1 MRRLGA
7 RDLRRDSASF
17 EQRPAGGGEVASR
30 AGLTGIDEDFGFSRA
45 DPGARAGDVLG
56 SGSRVGGCTIER
68 LLAEGGMGRVY
79 EARQDAPARVVAVK
93 VMRDGIVSADLARRF
108 AHEAE
113 LLGRL
118 RHPAIAQIY
127 AAGIDRAAGCE
138 RPFIVMEMVE
148 AAASITAFS
157 AARGLTTRERVALF
171 AAACGG
177 VAHAHGQGIV
187 HRDLKPANIL
197 VDAAAAPKVIDF
209 GVGRALEGEAD
220 RLTTA
225 AARSELLGTVR
236 YMSPEQLGLDDTEV
250 DARSDVYS
258 LGLVLH
264 ELLAGE
270 LPYELRGRSVVEA
283 ACVLAHS
290 AGVAVGPLAAKL
302 RRAGLSTAA
311 AAPLAAVI
319 AKCLE
324 PEAGSRYPTAAELEA
339 DLGRWLA
346 GEPVRA
352 RPPSLGESVV
362 RLARRHRAAAIAA
375 VAVFASL
382 VAAGAG
388 VSAFWLRAERLR
400 AAAEHAQTAEAE
412 ARIAAETARVAAET
426 AQVAAEEA
434 RTEADGRRREA
445 DARTAEA
452 RHQLYLSTVL
462 LAAEARD
469 RDNLAEA
476 RRLLGEAEALAAE
489 RQESPVELDCLAA
502 SLDDSVATLADCGAT
517 VGAVALSPDGLTIA
531 VGTMGGQLRT
541 WQPAATS
548 ESVATEHPTAG
559 ISLDLPAHDA
569 AIWDLAFSP
578 DGRLLASASADGTV
592 HVHDLVAGGSARSLT
607 GHDTAVYAVDFSPAG
622 SVLATASRDRSIR
635 LWDTATW
642 QERDQLRGHEGTVY
656 SVRFSPDGERLVSA
670 SQDGTVRVWSARDRG
685 ETLRLEPEGTRIFR
699 AVFSA
704 DGGRIAAAAEDGSA
718 LVWDVGDGG
727 LLARLRHPKRVNAVA
742 FAGRGEQAAQQLVTA
757 SGDGLL
763 RRWELASGT
772 ELARRRGHAGGIWSL
787 AARPDSTAVTGSADG
802 TAKLWRLDGAA
813 DPVLSLGARGQAL
826 AIAPDGSMLAA
837 GEATG
842 RVVLADLATLRE
854 TASFATASGRVNA
867 AAFSPDGSV
876 LAVACDDGG
885 VHRWQVTE
893 HRSLPPL
900 PVHTRRMYCLAFSP
914 DGSLLATGSED
925 RTARLVDAAT
935 GAERVPPLR
944 HPGRV
949 FGVAFDSEGR
959 RLATACGDRGV
970 RIWNVA
976 DGQTLAHWTG
986 HTGPANW
993 VAFSPDGDLLASA
1006 SSDGTVRLWRVA
1018 SGESLAVLT
1027 GPAQQ
1032 VWRVAFS
1039 PDGCRVAAS
1048 VADGTV
1054 QLWDVASG
1062 RPVAVLRGHR
1072 DQAWGLAFSPAG
1084 HDLATTSWDGSV
1096 RLWGISAAALARARA
1111 EAQ

>member
-1 MRRLGA
+1 VADQLDASEQPRLDDRSEGH
-7 RDLRRDSASF
+7 
-17 EQRPAGGGEVASR
+17 
-30 AGLTGIDEDFGFSRA
+30 TGITGVDDHFGFG
-45 DPGARAGDVLG
+45 PGG
-56 SGSRVGGCTIER
+56 SSEPPAASLTPGRRIGSCTLVR

-79 EARQDAPARVVAVK
+79 EAIQDAPSRTVAVK
-93 VMRDGIVSADLARRF
+93 VMREGLVSADLARRF

-118 RHPAIAQIY
+118 RHPAIAQIH
-127 AAGIDRAAGCE
+127 AAGIEPAADAG
-138 RPFIVMEMVE
+138 RPFIVMEFVPE
-148 AAASITAFS
+148 AASLTGFARHRQL
-157 AARGLTTRERVALF
+157 AACDRVRLF

-177 VAHAHGQGIV
+177 VAHAHRQGII

-197 VDAAAAPKVIDF
+197 IDAAGSPKIIDF
-209 GVGRALEGEAD
+209 GVGRAVGGEAE
-220 RLTTA
+220 RLTSATQQDA
-225 AARSELLGTVR
+225 LLGTVR
-236 YMSPEQLGLDDTEV
+236 YMSPEQLGLDAAEV
-250 DARSDVYS
+250 GAASDVYA

-264 ELLAGE
+264 ELLIGE

-283 ACVLAHS
+283 ACVLANS
-290 AGVAVGPLAAKL
+290 SGVAVGPLAKRL
-302 RRAGLSTAA
+302 RRAGVPPLATQ
-311 AAPLAAVI
+311 PLAAVI
-319 AKCLE
+319 AACLE
-324 PEAGSRYPTAAELEA
+324 PDPADRYATAAELEA

-382 VAAGAG
+382 LAAVAG

-400 AAAEHAQTAEAE
+400 GEAERAQAAEAD
-412 ARIAAETARVAAET
+412 ARVAAET
-426 AQVAAEEA
+426 AMVAAEGA
-434 RTEADGRRREA
+434 RTEAD
-445 DARTAEA
+445 ARAAEA

-476 RRLLGEAEALAAE
+476 RRLLGEAESLAAE

-502 SLDDSVATLADCGAT
+502 SLDDSLATLSDCGAT
-517 VGAVALSPDGLTIA
+517 VGAVAWSADGRTVA
-531 VGTMGGQLRT
+531 VGTMGGRLRT
-541 WQPAATS
+541 WQPPAATQS
-548 ESVATEHPTAG
+548 GPIDQLTAR
-559 ISLDLPAHDA
+559 ISLDLPAHEA

-578 DGRLLASASADGTV
+578 DSRLLASASADGTV
-592 HVHDLVAGGSARSLT
+592 HIHDLVAGGPARSLT
-607 GHDTAVYAVDFSPAG
+607 GHESGVYAVDFSPAG
-622 SVLATASRDRSIR
+622 AVLATASRDRTIR
-635 LWDTATW
+635 LWDTVTW
-642 QERDQLRGHEGTVY
+642 QERDRFRGHDGTVY

-670 SQDGTVRVWSARDRG
+670 SQDGTVRVWSVADSG
-685 ETLRLEPEGTRIFR
+685 EMLRLEPEGARIFR

-727 LLARLRHPKRVNAVA
+727 LVARLRHPKRVNAVA
-742 FAGRGEQAAQQLVTA
+742 FLDRSEGDDQLVTA

-763 RRWELASGT
+763 RCWEIASGT

-802 TAKLWRLDGAA
+802 TAKLWRLDGSA
-813 DPVLSLGARGQAL
+813 DPVLSLDARGQAL
-826 AIAPDGSMLAA
+826 AIAPDGSSLAA

-842 RVVLADLATLRE
+842 RVVLADPATMRE
-854 TASFATASGRVNA
+854 TASFGTDAGRVNA

-885 VHRWQVTE
+885 VHRRQVAE
-893 HRSLPPL
+893 HRSLPAF

-949 FGVAFDSEGR
+949 FGVAFDSEGT

-976 DGQTLAHWTG
+976 DGQTLARWTG
-986 HTGPANW
+986 PTGPVNW
-993 VAFSPDGDLLASA
+993 VAFSPAGDLLASA

-1039 PDGCRVAAS
+1039 PDGRRVAAS

-1062 RPVAVLRGHR
+1062 RPVAILRGHR

-1084 HDLATTSWDGSV
+1084 HTLATTSWDGSV